1 MVSAPI
7 DGLADTEALEGWR
20 EGPVSIG
27 EVDMGG
33 VPLLAVPM
41 TPEDRLNS
49 PIDVELFGIAAEKY
63 SCIGTINPYL
73 SL

>member
-1 MVSAPI
+1 MVSVPI
-7 DGLADTEALEGWR
+7 DGRADTEALEGWR

-27 EVDMGG
+27 EVDTGR
-33 VPLLAVPM
+33 VPLMATRLAVPM

-49 PIDVELFGIAAEKY
+49 PIDVGIAAEKY
-63 SCIGTINPYL
+63 SCMDTINTK